1 MTLNKDEII
10 RIVKEENIKTVI
22 LAFCD
27 IFGREKNITIMPEEL
42 SSAFKHGV
50 AFDASEVKD
59 FGEGIY
65 RNLILHP
72 EPETFSDLP
81 WRPENDQAVRMFCN
95 MTYADGAPFERRGT
109 KSLLIKALSEAE
121 KSGYEFYFGT
131 ELEFYLFK
139 TDSDGKPTK
148 EPYDDAMLYDIPP
161 EDKCDEIRRK
171 ICLTL
176 EEMGARPNNAFHE
189 AGPGQNKITFGYYN
203 PLTAGNHFTT
213 LKTIIKNE
221 AANAGLYADF
231 SPKPLPDM
239 PGNGFHINISVRSN
253 DGGDNHMAYAIAGI
267 LKRIREIAAFLNPSE
282 ESFKRLS
289 VKGAPK
295 YISWTS
301 ENHAHLLK
309 VPEYVGA
316 YRQAELRSP
325 DSTANPYLAFA
336 LIIYACLE
344 GINNQYELP
353 PVANFSFR
361 TMPQEVVSQYELFPH
376 SFEEASEIAR
386 NSEFVKKYVPED
398 IINMYLNRK

>member
-1 MTLNKDEII
+1 MYTKEDVLEFVEEQNVKFIRCAFFDVLGTQKNVSIQPSQLKRAFETGISFDGSAVTGFNDESHS
-10 RIVKEENIKTVI
+10 
-22 LAFCD
+22 D
-27 IFGREKNITIMPEEL
+27 
-42 SSAFKHGV
+42 
-50 AFDASEVKD
+50 
-59 FGEGIY
+59 
-65 RNLILHP
+65 LILKP
-72 EPETFSDLP
+72 DPNTMTVLP
-81 WRPENDQAVRMFCN
+81 WRSIDGLVIRMYCTIYDTDGSLYKNDTRYLLKQA
-95 MTYADGAPFERRGT
+95 
-109 KSLLIKALSEAE
+109 IQKAKDMGVSIHV
-121 KSGYEFYFGT
+121 GNEF
-131 ELEFYLFK
+131 EFYLFK

-189 AGPGQNKITFGYYN
+189 AGPGQNKITFGYYS

-221 AANAGLYADF
+221 AAKAGLYADF

-325 DSTANPYLAFA
+325 DSTANPYLVFA